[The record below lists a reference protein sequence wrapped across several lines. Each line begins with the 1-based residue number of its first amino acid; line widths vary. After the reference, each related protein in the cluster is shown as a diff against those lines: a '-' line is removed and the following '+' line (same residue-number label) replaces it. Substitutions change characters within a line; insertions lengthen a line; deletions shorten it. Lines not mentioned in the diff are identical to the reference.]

1 MARRRPSGGGGAA
14 ALAKY
19 FLLVWAVA
27 LGALVVLHERSL
39 ADEVRRDWAAVEGEV
54 RRDWAAV
61 EGAVEREAHY
71 LLDGMKAPPAPP
83 EERDHAPDHHTVA
96 TPAAPDEHRARKRMF
111 ATPPP
116 RVATPPPRAGSTPA
130 AIFGPAQLELASRTG
145 NHVRE
150 VVPGIWKR
158 GCGA

>member
-1 MARRRPSGGGGAA
+1 MARRRPSSGGGAA

-61 EGAVEREAHY
+61 EGEVRKEWAVVEGAVEREAHY
-71 LLDGMKAPPAPP
+71 LLDGMKAPPSPAAAP
-83 EERDHAPDHHTVA
+83 EKHDHTPDHHTVA
-96 TPAAPDEHRARKRMF
+96 TPAAPDEHRARTIRDRR
-111 ATPPP
+111 AALRGDAP
-116 RVATPPPRAGSTPA
+116 RR
-130 AIFGPAQLELASRTG
+130 
-145 NHVRE
+145 
-150 VVPGIWKR
+150 R
-158 GCGA
+158 GHA

>member
-1 MARRRPSGGGGAA
+1 MARRHKPSGGGAA

-54 RRDWAAV
+54 RKDWAAV

-71 LLDGMKAPPAPP
+71 LLDGMKAPAAAAPP

-96 TPAAPDEHRARKRMF
+96 TPAALGSQRI
-111 ATPPP
+111 ATA
-116 RVATPPPRAGSTPA
+116 VA
-130 AIFGPAQLELASRTG
+130 AS
-145 NHVRE
+145 VL
-150 VVPGIWKR
+150 
-158 GCGA
+158 CGR

>member
-1 MARRRPSGGGGAA
+1 MARRRPSSGGGAA

-39 ADEVRRDWAAVEGEV
+39 ADEVRREWSAVEGEV
-54 RRDWAAV
+54 RRDWAVVEGEVRKEWAVV

-71 LLDGMKAPPAPP
+71 LLDGMKAPPP
-83 EERDHAPDHHTVA
+83 
-96 TPAAPDEHRARKRMF
+96 TPSPQEHRARKRMF

-116 RVATPPPRAGSTPA
+116 RVATAPPRESCASIIERMFCWSRRDA
-130 AIFGPAQLELASRTG
+130 RVALRELWPGTK
-145 NHVRE
+145 
-150 VVPGIWKR
+150 VPGF
-158 GCGA
+158 

>member
-1 MARRRPSGGGGAA
+1 MARRRPSSGGGAA

-61 EGAVEREAHY
+61 EGEVRKEWAVVEGAVEREAHY
-71 LLDGMKAPPAPP
+71 LLDGMK
-83 EERDHAPDHHTVA
+83 V
-96 TPAAPDEHRARKRMF
+96 
-111 ATPPP
+111 PPP
-116 RVATPPPRAGSTPA
+116 LLGLRRAMLFYDCCADEGLIGA
-130 AIFGPAQLELASRTG
+130 AQLVAHFDL
-145 NHVRE
+145 
-150 VVPGIWKR
+150 
-158 GCGA
+158 